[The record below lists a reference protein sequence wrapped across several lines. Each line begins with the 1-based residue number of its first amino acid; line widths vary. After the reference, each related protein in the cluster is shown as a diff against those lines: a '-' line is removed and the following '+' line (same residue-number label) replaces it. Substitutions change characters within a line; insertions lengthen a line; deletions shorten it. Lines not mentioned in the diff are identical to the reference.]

1 VFSESFIR
9 EEKNSEQTK
18 RNGLIAWL
26 IIGQKVQRGVERK
39 IIFPQRVGI
48 IK

>member
-1 VFSESFIR
+1 VKVLYAGR
-9 EEKNSEQTK
+9 KNLLTVK

-26 IIGQKVQRGVERK
+26 IIGQKVQRVEMK
-39 IIFPQRVGI
+39 IIFPQRVGA